1 MNHIRT
7 TSLLCSGVLI
17 AADFWQSKKPG
28 EWTEKEARRIIENSP
43 WVKEVQPTMN
53 MQGMGGGGGS
63 RGGRGGGGG
72 GVGGGGGMGGP
83 GGGMGGP
90 GGGMAGSSQGGG
102 MGADSGGMGGPMGG
116 PAGGGMQLP
125 KIKVAF
131 ETAMPVAE
139 AKARIEIK
147 DVFQGLRDEFVIVSV
162 SGMRSMGATRKGG
175 EDADRAK
182 DMQARLLQLTTL
194 KVKDDKVYQ
203 PADARIQQT
212 PTGSVMIFAFPR
224 KELQLTPEDKQVTF
238 KTTMG
243 PMEISVKFNL
253 KDMVFDQKLSL

>member
-1 MNHIRT
+1 MNHILT
-7 TSLLCSGVLI
+7 TSLLCSGVVL
-17 AADFWQSKKPG
+17 AADFWQSKKPS
-28 EWTEKEARRIIENSP
+28 EWTEKEARRIVENSP

-53 MQGMGGGGGS
+53 MQGMGGGGAS
-63 RGGRGGGGG
+63 RGGRGGM
-72 GVGGGGGMGGP
+72 GGGGGMGAGGVIGGQGGGP
-83 GGGMGGP
+83 GGGMGG
-90 GGGMAGSSQGGG
+90 GGGA
-102 MGADSGGMGGPMGG
+102 MGADSRSMGGPMGG
-116 PAGGGMQLP
+116 PAGSGMQLP

-147 DVFQGLRDEFVIVSV
+147 DVFLGLRDEFVIVSV
-162 SGMRSMGATRKGG
+162 TGMRGMGATRKGG

-194 KVKDDKVYQ
+194 KVKDDKIYQ
-203 PADARIQQT
+203 PAEAKIQQT
-212 PTGSVMIFAFPR
+212 PTGSVMLFAFPR
-224 KELQLTPEDKQVTF
+224 KELQITPEDKQVTF
-238 KTTMG
+238 TTTMG

>member
-1 MNHIRT
+1 MKHILT
-7 TSLLCSGVLI
+7 TSLLCSGVLL
-17 AADFWQSKKPG
+17 AADFWQSKKPA
-28 EWTEKEARRIIENSP
+28 EWTEKEARKIVENSP

-53 MQGMGGGGGS
+53 MEGMGGGGMG

-72 GVGGGGGMGGP
+72 GGGMMGGGGGMAGPGGGP
-83 GGGMGGP
+83 GGAPGM
-90 GGGMAGSSQGGG
+90 GGG
-102 MGADSGGMGGPMGG
+102 MGADGGGMGGPMGG
-116 PAGGGMQLP
+116 PAGGMQMP

-147 DVFQGLRDEFVIVSV
+147 DVFAGLRDEFVVVSV
-162 SGMRSMGATRKGG
+162 TGMRSMGAPRKG
-175 EDADRAK
+175 ADDPNRSK
-182 DMQARLLQLTTL
+182 DMQDRLLQMTTL

-212 PTGSVMIFAFPR
+212 PTGSVMLFAFPR
-224 KELQLTPEDKQVTF
+224 KELQLSPDDKQVSF
-238 KTTMG
+238 KTTIG